1 MDVLNSRIS
10 GSYAAD
16 PDLQIGGGGGG
27 AGGWGGEGEGA
38 LKTYFFS
45 VLRASVWSKNKG
57 KRGPRKDGHF
67 LLTRK

>member
-1 MDVLNSRIS
+1 MGVLNSRIS
-10 GSYAAD
+10 GSYAAAD
-16 PDLQIGGGGGG
+16 PDLQIGGGGGV
-27 AGGWGGEGEGA
+27 GEGEGA

>member
-1 MDVLNSRIS
+1 MGVLNSRIS
-10 GSYAAD
+10 GSYAVAD

-27 AGGWGGEGEGA
+27 PSQNI
-38 LKTYFFS
+38 FFS

>member
-1 MDVLNSRIS
+1 MGVLNSRIS

-27 AGGWGGEGEGA
+27 GGG

>member
-1 MDVLNSRIS
+1 MGVLNSRIS

-16 PDLQIGGGGGG
+16 PDLQIGGGG
-27 AGGWGGEGEGA
+27 GEGA

>member
-1 MDVLNSRIS
+1 MGVLNSRIS
-10 GSYAAD
+10 GSYAVAD

-27 AGGWGGEGEGA
+27 KWGGEGEGA
-38 LKTYFFS
+38 LKIYFFA